1 MLDYDAFYHTCKT
14 MQEYQKQ
21 FIEFALENDVLKFGS
36 FTLKSGRR
44 SPYFFNT
51 GLFNTGAKLAR
62 LGDYYAQ
69 AIINSS
75 IEFDMIY
82 GPAYKGIPLAAATS
96 IALAVNHDRD
106 VPFCSNRKE
115 VKDHGEGGMILGA
128 PLEGKVLIIDDVISA
143 GTSVN
148 ESIEVF
154 NSMGADLA
162 GVIISLNRQE
172 RGKGELSAIQE
183 IEQQHQIS
191 VESIV
196 SLTDLIEHLSDQ
208 DEMADHLQQVL
219 AYREQYGEK
228 A

>member
-1 MLDYDAFYHTCKT
+1 
-14 MQEYQKQ
+14 MQKYQKE

-36 FTLKSGRR
+36 FTLKSGRQ

-69 AIINSS
+69 AIISS
-75 IEFDMIY
+75 GIEFDMIY
-82 GPAYKGIPLAAATS
+82 GPAYKGIPLAAATA

-154 NSMGADLA
+154 NSLGAELA

-183 IEQQHQIS
+183 IEQQHKVP

-196 SLTDLIEHLSDQ
+196 SLVNLIEHLSAQ
-208 DEMADHLQQVL
+208 EEMANHLQQVL

-228 A
+228 D

>member
-14 MQEYQKQ
+14 MREYQKQ

-36 FTLKSGRR
+36 FTLKSGRQ

-69 AIINSS
+69 AIINSG

-128 PLEGKVLIIDDVISA
+128 PLTGKVLIIDDVISA

-154 NSMGADLA
+154 NNMGADLA

-196 SLTDLIEHLSDQ
+196 SLTDLIEHLSGQ
-208 DEMADHLQQVL
+208 EKMADHLQQVL

>member
-1 MLDYDAFYHTCKT
+1 
-14 MQEYQKQ
+14 MQNYQKE
-21 FIEFALENDVLKFGS
+21 FIEFALENEVLKFGS
-36 FTLKSGRR
+36 FTLKSGRQ

-69 AIINSS
+69 AIINSG

-128 PLEGKVLIIDDVISA
+128 PLTGKVLIIDDVISA

-154 NSMGADLA
+154 NTMGADLA

-183 IEQQHQIS
+183 IEQQHKVP

-196 SLTDLIEHLSDQ
+196 SLVDLVEHLSDQ
-208 DEMADHLQQVL
+208 KEMADHLQQVL

-228 A
+228 S

>member
-1 MLDYDAFYHTCKT
+1 
-14 MQEYQKQ
+14 MQKYQKE
-21 FIEFALENDVLKFGS
+21 FIEFALKNDVLKFGS
-36 FTLKSGRR
+36 FTLKSGRQ

-69 AIINSS
+69 AIISS
-75 IEFDMIY
+75 GIEFDMIY

-154 NSMGADLA
+154 NSLGAELA

-183 IEQQHQIS
+183 IEQQHKVP

-196 SLTDLIEHLSDQ
+196 SLVDLIEHLSAQ
-208 DEMADHLQQVL
+208 EEMADHLQQVL

-228 A
+228 D

>member
-14 MQEYQKQ
+14 MQEYQKE

-36 FTLKSGRR
+36 FTLKSGRQ

-62 LGDYYAQ
+62 LGGYYAQ
-69 AIINSS
+69 AIINSG

-128 PLEGKVLIIDDVISA
+128 PLAGKVLIIDDVISA

-154 NSMGADLA
+154 NTMGADLA

-183 IEQQHQIS
+183 IEQQHKVP

-196 SLTDLIEHLSDQ
+196 SLVDLIEHLSVQ
-208 DEMADHLQQVL
+208 EEMTDHLQQVL

>member
-1 MLDYDAFYHTCKT
+1 
-14 MQEYQKQ
+14 MQKYQKE

-36 FTLKSGRR
+36 FTLKSGRQ

-69 AIINSS
+69 AIINSG

-128 PLEGKVLIIDDVISA
+128 PLVGKVLIIDDVISA

-154 NSMGADLA
+154 NTMGADLA

-183 IEQQHQIS
+183 IEQQHKVP

-196 SLTDLIEHLSDQ
+196 SLVDLIEHLSEQ
-208 DEMADHLQQVL
+208 KEMTDHLQQVL

-228 A
+228 S